1 MKKGK
6 NVMIVTIA
14 IICFLLMMVVFM
26 QFKVTKQSKESNIDT
41 MQEAELRQQLAN
53 WKTKYEETREK
64 TLELTNTL
72 ETYKKESTSD
82 VNTKQVLEAE
92 YKTLEQAL
100 GKTDVEGEGIII
112 TIREKTIDELSEN
125 EAINK
130 LYPGQLTHI
139 INTLKDAGAE
149 AISINDERII
159 ATSDIVMVGD
169 VEDLTTLTI
178 KINSKYIRT
187 NEYVIKAIGDSS
199 YLESSVLGK
208 GGDIREL
215 MELGGFDSNVKRTN
229 KVRINKYNGEIKTK
243 YMEEVN

>member
-6 NVMIVTIA
+6 NIMIVTIS
-14 IICFLLMMVVFM
+14 IVCFLLMMVVFM
-26 QFKVTKQSKESNIDT
+26 QFKVAKPTKETNIDT

-64 TLELTNTL
+64 TQEITNTL

-82 VNTKQVLEAE
+82 INTKQALEAE

-112 TIREKTIDELSEN
+112 TLREKSEN
-125 EAINK
+125 ELGENEYKTQIYANDLI
-130 LYPGQLTHI
+130 YI
-139 INTLKDAGAE
+139 VNTLKDAGAE

-159 ATSDIVMVGD
+159 ASSDIVMVGE
-169 VEDLTTLTI
+169 VNEFINTLTI
-178 KINSKYIRT
+178 KINSKYIRS
-187 NEYVIKAIGDSS
+187 NEYEIKAIGNSS
-199 YLESSVLGK
+199 YLENSVFGK
-208 GGDIREL
+208 GGYITQIEGINATAKKL
-215 MELGGFDSNVKRTN
+215 N
-229 KVRINKYNGEIKTK
+229 KVRINKYNGEIENK

>member
-26 QFKVTKQSKESNIDT
+26 QFKVTKKSKESNIDT

-64 TLELTNTL
+64 TLELSNTL

-82 VNTKQVLEAE
+82 INTKQVLEAE

-130 LYPGQLTHI
+130 LYPGQLTQI